1 MRSMKHQD
9 TLVIGGVDSHADTH
23 HAAAMDQ
30 RGALLATKGFPTT
43 TPGYRELLDWLCAF
57 GEVDVVAV
65 ESTGSYA
72 AALVR
77 YLRGHGV
84 RVLEINQPHAHT
96 RRRPPRHED
105 QEAEQER
112 PPARTGCD
120 RSVLRRHARVRRY
133 DPSLQDA
140 R

>member
-1 MRSMKHQD
+1 MHSMKHHD

-43 TPGYRELLDWLCAF
+43 TPGYRALLDWLCAF

-77 YLRGHGV
+77 YLREHVWG
-84 RVLEINQPHAHT
+84 AKT
-96 RRRPPRHED
+96 RSCVGSGRFGALR
-105 QEAEQER
+105 A
-112 PPARTGCD
+112 
-120 RSVLRRHARVRRY
+120 RSVAVSIDDGRGWWWRR
-133 DPSLQDA
+133 SCT
-140 R
+140 